1 MKAGAGTLLAVLLM
15 AGCQGPA
22 TAQRAPTPS
31 PTATAAA
38 PSPSPQPPALAS
50 PLPPAHVFLIV
61 MENRSYEEVMG
72 QPFTATLASEYA
84 LATDYHAIGHP
95 SLPNY
100 LALSSGST
108 WGIGDDGYH
117 PIAGRGLGDELT
129 AAGVSWRAYEEG
141 MTRGCFESPSPYV
154 LHHNPFAYYGGGCPD
169 NVVNATRLDADLA
182 GGTARFNW
190 IQPDVC
196 HSTHSCP
203 IEDGDRWLAG
213 VVPRITA
220 SKAWQEGGVLF
231 ITWDEDDGSGSNQV
245 ATLVVSPGL
254 AGHQSTRPYDHY
266 SLLATIE
273 DLLGVAR
280 LGRSAAAQ
288 PMSELIARMPS

>member
-1 MKAGAGTLLAVLLM
+1 MKAGAATVLAALLV

-22 TAQRAPTPS
+22 TAQRAPTPG
-31 PTATAAA
+31 PTEAAAA
-38 PSPSPQPPALAS
+38 PSSSPNSSPQPPTLKA
-50 PLPPAHVFLIV
+50 AHVFLIV
-61 MENRSYEEVMG
+61 MENHSFEEVME
-72 QPFTATLASEYA
+72 QPFTATLATQYA

-108 WGIGDDGYH
+108 WGIKDDGYH
-117 PIAGRGLGDELT
+117 AIAGRGLGDELT

-169 NVVNATRLDADLA
+169 NVVNARQLDADLA
-182 GGTARFNW
+182 GDTPRFNW

-196 HSTHSCP
+196 HSSHSCP

-213 VVPRITA
+213 MVPRITA
-220 SKAWQEGGVLF
+220 SKAWQQGGVLF
-231 ITWDEDDGSGSNQV
+231 ITWDEDDGSGANQV
-245 ATLVVSPGL
+245 ATLVVSPGQ
-254 AGHQSTRPYDHY
+254 AGHQSARRYDHY

-273 DLLGVAR
+273 DLLGVGR
-280 LGRSAAAQ
+280 LGQSAAAQ